1 MTNITVEELYE
12 RCDVL
17 ISMSTNQS
25 NYIQMYDEPIL
36 ESDGDLIIYQFKSK
50 DDLVEI
56 TDEGYIVIDGYCYTA
71 YNYQAVSKESL
82 INV

>member
-17 ISMSTNQS
+17 ISMSMNQS

-36 ESDGDLIIYQFKSK
+36 ESDDDLIIYQFNSK

-56 TDEGYIVIDGYCYTA
+56 TDEGYVVIDGYGYTA
-71 YNYQAVSKESL
+71 YNYQPVSKESL